1 MYEGVHRRIIG
12 GVHKEVKDTSVTY
25 GLREM
30 PVIGSTVLMAG
41 FVEVMEKRRRR
52 RITSS
57 KSLVT
62 SSIYCTVRGGKS
74 LTSIG

>member
-57 KSLVT
+57 KS